1 MSDQTDQWKREE
13 KANPMPSGVGV
24 CDKLSLVPHI
34 EVTINHLTFE
44 GIASDLKRNN
54 EIGQDVRATQS
65 KKYPEKSTAE
75 IGHQRNPH
83 RPSETASADGEAD
96 SEIILGVGPPR
107 PKTEYCEQSQSKSY

>member
-1 MSDQTDQWKREE
+1 
-13 KANPMPSGVGV
+13 MPSGVGV
-24 CDKLSLVPHI
+24 CGLTYLDKLSLVADI

-44 GIASDLKRNN
+44 GIASDPKRNN

-83 RPSETASADGEAD
+83 RHFVHDLIHT
-96 SEIILGVGPPR
+96 
-107 PKTEYCEQSQSKSY
+107 